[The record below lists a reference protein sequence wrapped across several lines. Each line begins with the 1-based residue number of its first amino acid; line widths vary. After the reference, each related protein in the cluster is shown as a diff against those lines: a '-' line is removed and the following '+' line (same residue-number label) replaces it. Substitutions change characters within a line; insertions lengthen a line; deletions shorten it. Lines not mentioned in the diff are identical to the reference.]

1 MSNAIKFTSN
11 GVIDV
16 ILNIHNNKLV
26 LAVKDTGIGMTQE
39 QQNRIFDAFTQ
50 ADHTISS
57 RFGGTGL
64 GMSITKKIT
73 EMMNGTIQVQSET
86 GKGSVFVISLPLELV
101 STEEEVSLV
110 DHILDVETETET
122 FSYKNLNILV
132 ADDNKTNQIV
142 VQSLLESRVG
152 KIYFAD
158 NGQEVLDQLKIQD
171 VDLVLMDIHMPV
183 MDGIEAT
190 LAIRNSQEEWK
201 DITVIALTA
210 DPQYQ
215 QLRLCKNI
223 GMDGTIGKPVKLSSI
238 LEAIDQT
245 MNPEQLSTS
254 EAQLKTA

>member
-1 MSNAIKFTSN
+1 
-11 GVIDV
+11 
-16 ILNIHNNKLV
+16 
-26 LAVKDTGIGMTQE
+26 
-39 QQNRIFDAFTQ
+39 
-50 ADHTISS
+50 
-57 RFGGTGL
+57 
-64 GMSITKKIT
+64 
-73 EMMNGTIQVQSET
+73 
-86 GKGSVFVISLPLELV
+86 
-101 STEEEVSLV
+101 
-110 DHILDVETETET
+110 
-122 FSYKNLNILV
+122 
-132 ADDNKTNQIV
+132 
-142 VQSLLESRVG
+142 
-152 KIYFAD
+152 
-158 NGQEVLDQLKIQD
+158 
-171 VDLVLMDIHMPV
+171 MPV